1 MDAPTTLV
9 RRPTGSESGRWTSG
23 ERLDNRAPQAR
34 SGGTTGR
41 VDDEPAGPGC
51 HADAVIPSP
60 RRTVLLLLG
69 CVVLGTGVALLLAAD
84 LGSDGYSTFVNGLTR
99 RTGAAFWVVNL
110 LVGVALVALAALRK
124 VRPGVGT
131 VVQVVL
137 VGVTVS
143 VVLGLLPTPDATV
156 WQVLLLVA
164 AFPVLA
170 VGIALYLGS
179 NTGAGPAE
187 AAALAWD
194 PPVPFRWSYSAV
206 QGGGALAGWLLGA
219 TVGVGTLAVILLLGP
234 AVDLAAR
241 RLRLDLRQQT
251 DPRGAETS

>member
-1 MDAPTTLV
+1 M
-9 RRPTGSESGRWTSG
+9 
-23 ERLDNRAPQAR
+23 
-34 SGGTTGR
+34 
-41 VDDEPAGPGC
+41 
-51 HADAVIPSP
+51 
-60 RRTVLLLLG
+60 LLIG

-84 LGSDGYSTFVNGLTR
+84 LGSDGYSTFVNGLTLSS
-99 RTGAAFWVVNL
+99 GVSFWIVNL
-110 LVGVALVALAALRK
+110 VVGVALVAMAALRK
-124 VRPGVGT
+124 VYPGVGT

-143 VVLGLLPTPDATV
+143 VLLELLETPDDLAWRIV
-156 WQVLLLVA
+156 LLVA

-179 NTGAGPAE
+179 HTGAGPAE

-194 PPVPFRWSYSAV
+194 PPIAFRWSYSLV

-219 TVGVGTLAVILLLGP
+219 TVGVGTLAVIFLLGP

-241 RLRLDLRQQT
+241 LMSLDLHQET
-251 DPRGAETS
+251 DPTHQPAA